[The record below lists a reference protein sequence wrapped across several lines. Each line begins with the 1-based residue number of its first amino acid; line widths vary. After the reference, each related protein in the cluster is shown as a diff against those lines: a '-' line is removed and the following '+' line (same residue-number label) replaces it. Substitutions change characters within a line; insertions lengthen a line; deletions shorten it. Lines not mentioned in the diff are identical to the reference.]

1 MITRILD
8 PREEY
13 LADFIN
19 VIAFEGSC
27 DLEKMK
33 EEAAAMTDEQVE
45 KILHPVSEYADP
57 LPSELVRHSTP
68 WATFDDSGRAFSAMY
83 VGAYTVRFGGE
94 QVLMG
99 GVGGVATLPDARR
112 LGGIREIMKASFRDM
127 YDNGYVFSQLYPFST
142 EYYRQF
148 GYEKS
153 MKVNTWTLPLEHIR
167 PDETGGRIRQL
178 MPGDSTAPLT
188 EVYNKCFADWN
199 LSCIRRDFD
208 AKMDLAKMINQQRYV
223 FVWEDEL
230 GVPKGF
236 MITKKRDIDGQP
248 VLDCTTNFGWKN
260 AMLFTEGRAL
270 RALLTF
276 AKKAFSSDYRAIK
289 FQTPACLFVDTLL
302 GEGTS
307 CRTAGKWNGMVRV
320 INVEK
325 ALQLCRCKGEGSIVL
340 QINDKMLADNDG
352 SWRITYAPGQPNH
365 VEKTDDAPD
374 VTMDISNFSVLIC
387 GIASS
392 EDMPWLPG
400 VQMHDPSVP
409 YEQIF
414 YPQKCFTL
422 DLF

>member
-13 LADFIN
+13 LADFVN
-19 VIAFEGSC
+19 VIAFEGRC

-45 KILHPVSEYADP
+45 KILHPVSEHEDV
-57 LPSELVRHSTP
+57 LPHEKVRRSTP
-68 WATFDDSGRAFSAMY
+68 WITLDNGGRAISAMY

-99 GVGGVATLPDARR
+99 GIGGVASLPDARR

-127 YDNGYVFSQLYPFST
+127 YDTGYVFAELYPFST
-142 EYYRQF
+142 EYYHQF
-148 GYEKS
+148 GFEKG
-153 MKVNTWTLPLEHIR
+153 MKVNVWTLPLEHIR
-167 PDETGGRIRQL
+167 ADETGGRIRQL
-178 MPGDSTAPLT
+178 LPGDSTAPLT
-188 EVYNKCFADWN
+188 EIYNKAYAGWN
-199 LSCIRRDFD
+199 LSCVRRDFD
-208 AKMDLAKMINQQRYV
+208 RKMDLAKMINDQRYV

-236 MITKKRDIDGQP
+236 MITKKKEVEGQP
-248 VLDCTTNFGWKN
+248 VLDCTTNFGLNN
-260 AMLFTEGRAL
+260 AMIFTEARAFRAL
-270 RALLTF
+270 VSF
-276 AKKAFSSDYRAIK
+276 AKKAFSADYRAIK
-289 FQTPACLFVDTLL
+289 FQTPACLHMDALL

-307 CRTAGKWNGMVRV
+307 CRIAGKWNGMVRV

-325 ALQLCRCKGEGSIVL
+325 ALQFCRCRGEGSIVL
-340 QINDKMLADNDG
+340 HITDKMLPENNG
-352 SWRITYAPGQPNH
+352 GWRITYAPGQPNQ

-374 VTMDISNFSVLIC
+374 ITMDIADFSVLIC
-387 GIASS
+387 GIASG
-392 EDMPWLPG
+392 EDLAWMPG
-400 VQMHDPSVP
+400 VQVHDPSVP

-414 YPQKCFTL
+414 YPQKCFTM